1 MPLRPEPCTGLH
13 LPLHMLRPN
22 GKLKM
27 SDKRGQLESIFE
39 QMGSVAVALSGGV
52 DSGLLAKV
60 AYSCL
65 GDSAIALTAVSPS
78 LASQEQREVTALV
91 EQIGIRHQFLNSH
104 ETEDPRYQA
113 NASNRCYFCK
123 TNVYRE
129 LIDYARDEGFRY
141 IVDGTNADDVGDH
154 RPGRRAAREH
164 GVRSPLQEAA
174 LSKAEVRTLAREL
187 GLSIWDKPAAACLA
201 SRIPYGS
208 EVTHEKLSQ
217 VEEAEALL
225 STLGLRQFRVRH
237 HGQVARLEVEQGDF
251 ALVLEHRKLIA
262 RQLKELGFVFVA
274 VDLDGFRSGSMNE
287 AL

>member
-1 MPLRPEPCTGLH
+1 MEK
-13 LPLHMLRPN
+13 N
-22 GKLKM
+22 I
-27 SDKRGQLESIFE
+27 SNKRRQLESIFE

-52 DSGLLAKV
+52 DSGLVAKV
-60 AYSCL
+60 AYGCL

-78 LASQEQREVTALV
+78 LASQEQREVTSLV
-91 EQIGIRHQFLNSH
+91 EQIGIRHQFLDSH

-123 TNVYRE
+123 TNVYQE
-129 LIDYARDEGFRY
+129 LINYARDKGFPY

-154 RPGRRAAREH
+154 RPGRRAAQEH

-174 LSKAEVRTLAREL
+174 IGKEEVRTLAREL
-187 GLSIWDKPAAACLA
+187 GLAIWNKPAAACLA

-225 STLGLRQFRVRH
+225 ATLGLRQFRVRH
-237 HGQVARLEVEQGDF
+237 HGQVARLEVEQDDL
-251 ALVLEHRKLIA
+251 ALVLENRKLIT
-262 RQLKELGFVFVA
+262 RQLKDIGFVFVA

-287 AL
+287 VF